1 MKKIFLNAALAA
13 SMLTGMAAHAAV
25 TTLGTFSGVNAVAN
39 GVASMSGATLYQD
52 FSSFANGSVA
62 PAIAGSDG
70 YVQSMST
77 LDLYSNPNDFFTL
90 NSGDGNQFYTVPQAL
105 IGASTGFRFASFNV
119 GSNFNTFGLL
129 LGSPDGSR
137 NQIQFTFGGVDIA
150 GAVWGAPVNTRSND
164 QSAFYVLSGFGTADG
179 FRAIADNNIATE
191 FDSVYVS
198 AIPEP
203 GEWAMM
209 IAGLG
214 VVSVIAR
221 RRKKQA

>member
-1 MKKIFLNAALAA
+1 MKKFVLNAALAA
-13 SMLTGMAAHAAV
+13 SMMMGTAAHAV
-25 TTLGTFSGVNAVAN
+25 TTLGTFTGVNAVTN
-39 GVASMSGATLYQD
+39 GIASMSGATLYQD
-52 FSSFANGSVA
+52 FTSFANGSVA

-77 LDLYSNPNDFFTL
+77 VNLYSNPNDFFTPS
-90 NSGDGNQFYTVPQAL
+90 SGDGNKFYSVPQAL
-105 IGASTGFRFASFNV
+105 NGANMGFRFASFNV

-129 LGSPDGSR
+129 LGSPDGSG
-137 NQIQFTFGGVDIA
+137 NQIQFTYGGVDIA

-179 FRAIADNNIATE
+179 FRAIADNNVATE